1 MQICTISLQPD
12 FINNI
17 LTYLFCG
24 CLMSWLEE
32 KTDDV
37 NIRIMGGLHPSI
49 GGTGEGED
57 FWLVALNE
65 DKSNPIKRYEAALK
79 GLPYPAAFREAA
91 LGLRALIREK
101 VKAKE
106 SYEDELIALYR
117 IAVWQSFGIK
127 YSERAQTIGFN
138 ILERIPGG
146 VITNLKYEYQTMGY
160 EKLELV
166 NKTDAK
172 RMVELWGE
180 PQSHSTLLESYS
192 SLWKDYEDEYMQII
206 KEKGYAGLYDISI
219 DNAKQ
224 QKMRSNISD
233 NKVLNTTNKFQNFI
247 SRIFKG
253 K

>member
-1 MQICTISLQPD
+1 
-12 FINNI
+12 
-17 LTYLFCG
+17 
-24 CLMSWLEE
+24 MSWLEE

-37 NIRIMGGLHPSI
+37 NIRIMGGIHPSM
-49 GGTGEGED
+49 GGTATDEE

-65 DKSNPIKRYEAALK
+65 NKSDPIKRYEAALK

-91 LGLRALIREK
+91 LGLRATIREK
-101 VKAKE
+101 AKAKE
-106 SYEDELIALYR
+106 SYEDELIALYKV
-117 IAVWQSFGIK
+117 AVWQSFGMK

-146 VITNLKYEYQTMGY
+146 LITNLKYEYQTMGY

-180 PQSHSTLLESYS
+180 PKNHSTLLEAYN
-192 SLWKDYEDEYMQII
+192 SLWKEYEDKFIHI
-206 KEKGYAGLYDISI
+206 VKTKGYSGLYDIKIDQPNNLNSI
-219 DNAKQ
+219 V
-224 QKMRSNISD
+224 SD
-233 NKVLNTTNKFQNFI
+233 NEELNTKSKFKTFI
-247 SRIFKG
+247 SHVFKR